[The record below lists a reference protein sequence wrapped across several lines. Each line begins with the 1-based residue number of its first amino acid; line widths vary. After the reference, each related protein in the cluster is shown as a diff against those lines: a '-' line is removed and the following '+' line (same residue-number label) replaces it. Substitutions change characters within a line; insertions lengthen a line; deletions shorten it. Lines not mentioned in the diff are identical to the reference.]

1 MDNGFKDSP
10 SFNDCI
16 VVGPKGDI
24 TIGHVK
30 QIDLHMANLV
40 LQPTKQGKYKV
51 VKDRENCAKG
61 LLTAAQAL
69 KRASDLS
76 KSIIAAKSD
85 VWTVTRDAFAATL
98 TSLVDDMSMFDCVLD
113 DVCEEK
119 QIKKS
124 LINVDLLT
132 KERIMNDKVVI
143 AAFDFIISSVKT
155 MIRTEVHNVIDY
167 ECRENE
173 RS

>member
-1 MDNGFKDSP
+1 
-10 SFNDCI
+10 
-16 VVGPKGDI
+16 
-24 TIGHVK
+24 
-30 QIDLHMANLV
+30 
-40 LQPTKQGKYKV
+40 
-51 VKDRENCAKG
+51 
-61 LLTAAQAL
+61 
-69 KRASDLS
+69 
-76 KSIIAAKSD
+76 
-85 VWTVTRDAFAATL
+85 
-98 TSLVDDMSMFDCVLD
+98 MSMFDCVLD